1 MAEPKPTKPSKSTQ
15 TPASPQS
22 GLPQITLPTRLA
34 GKARSV
40 TKTTGYSRSDTLRRD
55 DRVDP
60 NRSIQQMR
68 QFQTAAAQMRA
79 LSEANGLA
87 STVITSLVAM
97 AHSGWRVEVY
107 QTWTNEFSPEGLLA
121 TETILSGMN
130 TLWNYTSGFQDKRT
144 IDQLIETALLEVA
157 LTGGVG
163 AELILDTSRI
173 PQTIVLFPYETITWK
188 ADGKGGRYPSQKDP
202 NGSDIDL
209 NVPNIW
215 VAESFKSASRLYT
228 LPMAHS
234 GVQQLFQYTSFIE
247 DMSRVLRRNGQPRT
261 LAKLNYE
268 LVVQAAPPEVKNDPN
283 KLAAH
288 LESVRAS
295 VEQLLAQLEPE
306 DALVYYDLA
315 EMDSMRTDGEKADY
329 STLLSELAGLTASA
343 MKSNPSALGLRMGG
357 SQNVSSTEALLSM
370 KLARLTQIPVEVVFS
385 RALTLA
391 LRLYGIDAYVEFR
404 FDDIDLR
411 PKAEIEAHL
420 TMRQARVLE
429 LLSLGMVTDAEAQVM
444 LSLGSK
450 PEGAP
455 ELTGT
460 MFYGTKQLDTL
471 PASGTNAVNQQIDTD
486 QPTSG
491 GGKDNTKRV

>member
-1 MAEPKPTKPSKSTQ
+1 
-15 TPASPQS
+15 
-22 GLPQITLPTRLA
+22 
-34 GKARSV
+34 
-40 TKTTGYSRSDTLRRD
+40 
-55 DRVDP
+55 
-60 NRSIQQMR
+60 
-68 QFQTAAAQMRA
+68 
-79 LSEANGLA
+79 
-87 STVITSLVAM
+87 
-97 AHSGWRVEVY
+97 
-107 QTWTNEFSPEGLLA
+107 
-121 TETILSGMN
+121 
-130 TLWNYTSGFQDKRT
+130 
-144 IDQLIETALLEVA
+144 
-157 LTGGVG
+157 
-163 AELILDTSRI
+163 
-173 PQTIVLFPYETITWK
+173 
-188 ADGKGGRYPSQKDP
+188 
-202 NGSDIDL
+202 
-209 NVPNIW
+209 
-215 VAESFKSASRLYT
+215 
-228 LPMAHS
+228 MAHS

-268 LVVQAAPPEVKNDPN
+268 MVVQAAPPEIKNDPN
-283 KLAAH
+283 KLAGH
-288 LESVRAS
+288 LEQVRAS

-411 PKAEIEAHL
+411 PKAELEAHL
-420 TMRQARVLE
+420 TMRQQRVLE
-429 LLSLGMVTDAEAQVM
+429 LLSLGMVTDDEAQVM

-460 MFYGTKQLDTL
+460 MFMNSKPMDTL

-486 QPTSG
+486 QPTSVG
-491 GGKDNTKRV
+491 GRDNTKRV

>member
-1 MAEPKPTKPSKSTQ
+1 MAEPTKTANTQ
-15 TPASPQS
+15 ATQ
-22 GLPQITLPTRLA
+22 GLPPIVLPSRLA

-40 TKTTGYSRSDTLRRD
+40 TKTSGYSRSENLRRD

-79 LSEANGLA
+79 LAEANGLA
-87 STVITSLVAM
+87 STAVVSTVAM
-97 AHSGWRVEVY
+97 AMSGWRVEVY
-107 QTWTNEFSPEGLLA
+107 QTWTNEFSHEGLLA
-121 TETILSGMN
+121 TETILSGLD
-130 TLWNYTSGFQDKRT
+130 TLWNYTSGYQDKRT
-144 IDQLIETALLEVA
+144 LDQVIETALLEAV
-157 LTGGVG
+157 LTGGVA
-163 AELILDTSRI
+163 AELILDSSRI
-173 PQTIVLFPYETITWK
+173 PQSIVLFPYESITWK
-188 ADGKGGRYPSQKDP
+188 ADGKGGRFPSQKD
-202 NGSDIDL
+202 NDGNDVEL

-215 VAESFKSASRLYT
+215 VAEVFKQATRLYT
-228 LPMAHS
+228 LPMMHS

-261 LAKLNYE
+261 LAKLNYDM
-268 LVVQAAPPEVKNDPN
+268 VVQAAPPELKNDPN
-283 KLAAH
+283 KLANH
-288 LESVRAS
+288 LEQVRAS

-306 DALVYYDLA
+306 DALVYYDIA

-343 MKSNPSALGLRMGG
+343 MKSNASALGLRIGG
-357 SQNVSSTEALLSM
+357 SQNVSSTEALLAM
-370 KLARLTQIPVEVVFS
+370 KLARLIQVPVEVVLS

-391 LRLYGIDAYVEFR
+391 LRLYGIDAYVEFK
-404 FDDIDLR
+404 FEDIDLR
-411 PKAEIEAHL
+411 PKVEIEAHL

-429 LLSLGMVTDAEAQVM
+429 LLSLGMLTDDEAQVM

-450 PEGAP
+450 PEGSP
-455 ELTGT
+455 ELSGT

-491 GGKDNTKRV
+491 GGRDNTKRV

>member
-1 MAEPKPTKPSKSTQ
+1 MAEPK
-15 TPASPQS
+15 TPG

-40 TKTTGYSRSDTLRRD
+40 TKTSGASRSETLRRD

-79 LSEANGLA
+79 LSEGNGLA
-87 STVITSLVAM
+87 STVVVSAVAM
-97 AHSGWRVEVY
+97 AMSGWRVETY
-107 QTWTNEFSPEGLLA
+107 QTWTNEFSSEGLLA
-121 TETILSGMN
+121 TETILSGLN
-130 TLWNYTSGFQDKRT
+130 TLWNYTQGYQDKRT
-144 IDQLIETALLEVA
+144 VNQVIETALLEVA
-157 LTGGVG
+157 LTGGVC
-163 AELILDTSRI
+163 AELILDTYRI
-173 PQTIVLFPYETITWK
+173 PQSITLFPYESITWK
-188 ADGKGGRYPSQKDP
+188 ADGRGGRYPSQKD
-202 NGSDIDL
+202 NDGNEVDL
-209 NVPNIW
+209 NYPNIW
-215 VAESFKSASRLYT
+215 VAESLKPANRLYT
-228 LPMAHS
+228 LPVAHA
-234 GVQQLFQYTSFIE
+234 GVQQLFQYTGFIE

-268 LVVQAAPPEVKNDPN
+268 MVVQSAPPDVKNDPG

-288 LESVRAS
+288 LELVRTS
-295 VEQLLAQLEPE
+295 VEQLLSQLEPE
-306 DALVYYDLA
+306 DALVYYDIA

-370 KLARLTQIPVEVVFS
+370 KLARLIQVPVEVIMS

-391 LRLYGIDAYVEFR
+391 LRLYGVDAYVEFK

-420 TMRQARVLE
+420 SMRQARVLE
-429 LLSLGMVTDAEAQVM
+429 LLSLGMLTDSEAQVM
-444 LSLGSK
+444 LGLGSK
-450 PEGAP
+450 PVDSP
-455 ELTGT
+455 VLCGT
-460 MFYGTKQLDTL
+460 MFYGSKAPDTL
-471 PASGTNAVNQQIDTD
+471 PVSGTNAVNQQIDTD
-486 QPTSG
+486 QPTSA
-491 GGKDNTKRV
+491 GGKDNTQRV